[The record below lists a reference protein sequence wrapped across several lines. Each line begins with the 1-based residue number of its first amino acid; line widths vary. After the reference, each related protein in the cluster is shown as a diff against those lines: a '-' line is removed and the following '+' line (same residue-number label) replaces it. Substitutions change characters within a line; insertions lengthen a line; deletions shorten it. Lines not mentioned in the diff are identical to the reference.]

1 MLILLFA
8 LIATQ
13 PASAKSPAP
22 QRAAST
28 PAKKEQ
34 LERLATICVKNSYTE
49 GKDQGAACE
58 CLRANYERKFS
69 VAELELLARIQT
81 GQASKE
87 EIAGKDE
94 LFEFDMLA
102 SHHCLEDSAWRWQPE
117 SASTE
122 TSGENAKSRA
132 NPAAKPKA
140 KTKPSPKPKKK
151 N

>member
-1 MLILLFA
+1 MLILLLA
-8 LIATQ
+8 LTTIQ
-13 PASAKSPAP
+13 PAFAKSPVP
-22 QRAAST
+22 KAAATT
-28 PAKKEQ
+28 PAKKEL

-69 VAELELLARIQT
+69 AAELELLARIQT

-87 EIAGKDE
+87 EIAGRDE
-94 LFEFDMLA
+94 IFEFDMLA

-117 SASTE
+117 SAAAE
-122 TSGENAKSRA
+122 AGGEE
-132 NPAAKPKA
+132 AKPATKTKAGAKA
-140 KTKPSPKPKKK
+140 KTKPKKK